1 MLFKCSVCNFT
12 YEGDE
17 APDFCPKCG
26 APKEKFNQ
34 LDEAAAK
41 KVYASDETNDLLMKF
56 VATAH
61 DLIPLCERGIEI
73 NLDPACRSFFT
84 KAKDALW
91 TLKQNAKAEIE
102 NHIGKGKW

>member
-17 APDFCPKCG
+17 APDFAQNVVLQKNSTNWTKQP
-26 APKEKFNQ
+26 Q
-34 LDEAAAK
+34 

-56 VATAH
+56 VAAAH

-73 NLDPACRSFFT
+73 NLIRLAAVSSQKPKMRLDSKT
-84 KAKDALW
+84 KCQSRNRKPHR
-91 TLKQNAKAEIE
+91 QRQMVIR
-102 NHIGKGKW
+102 